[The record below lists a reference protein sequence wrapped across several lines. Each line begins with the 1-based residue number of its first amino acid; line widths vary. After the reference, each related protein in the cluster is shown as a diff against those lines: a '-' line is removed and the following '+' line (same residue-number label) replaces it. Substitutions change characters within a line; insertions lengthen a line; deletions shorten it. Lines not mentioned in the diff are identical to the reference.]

1 MNRPADSDRP
11 FLPRGVRLRW
21 CAVRNGWFLLAPER
35 ALKLDATGA
44 AILRALD
51 GERSFAAIS
60 AGLAE
65 EFAAPPGQ
73 VAADAR
79 AFLAQ
84 LMDRR
89 MVEVA

>member
-1 MNRPADSDRP
+1 MTRPADTERP
-11 FLPRGVRLRW
+11 FLPRGVRLKW
-21 CAVRNGWFLLAPER
+21 CAVREGWFLLAPER
-35 ALKLDATGA
+35 AMKLDATGA

-51 GERSFAAIS
+51 GEREFAAIS
-60 AGLAE
+60 AGLAA
-65 EFAAPPGQ
+65 EFAAPPER
-73 VAADAR
+73 VAKDAR